1 MAWARSIFDAEER
14 AFRNSLNRFV
24 ADEISPVQA
33 RLEAQGFVERRIW
46 LKAGEAG
53 MLGSAIPE
61 AYGGAGAGRLF
72 PFLVGEAIA
81 STGFFYAGFAIQDIV
96 AFYLLRYGSE
106 WQKQRWLPDMCAGRK
121 VAAIAMTEPT
131 GGSDLKALLT
141 AARRVDGGYMLNGSK
156 TFITNGPTSDLVIVA
171 ARTDPDAGAKGVTL
185 FVVETSA
192 PGYTKGAPLKKL
204 GQLAQDTGELFFQD
218 VFVPERNRLGVEG
231 SGFTALMSDLPFERL
246 WLAVIATA
254 AGQWALDT
262 TVAYA
267 KARRMFG
274 SDLIQLQDP
283 RFRLAE
289 MKTELRIGQAFLD
302 TCLDLYRSDDLDAET
317 AAMAKYW
324 CTELQGRVLDL
335 CVQLHGGYGYMA
347 EQPIARAYA
356 DARAQRIYG
365 GSNEVMRELVARSL

>member
-1 MAWARSIFDAEER
+1 MAWARSIFDEEER
-14 AFRNSLNRFV
+14 VFRNSLDRFV
-24 ADEISPVQA
+24 AEEISPIQT
-33 RLEAQGFVERRIW
+33 RFESQGFLDRGTW

-61 AYGGAGAGRLF
+61 AYGGSGAGRLF

-106 WQKQRWLPDMCAGRK
+106 RQKQRWLPDMCAGRK
-121 VAAIAMTEPT
+121 VAAIAMTEPK
-131 GGSDLKALLT
+131 GGSDLKALST
-141 AARRVDGGYMLNGSK
+141 AARRVDGGYVLNGSK
-156 TFITNGPTSDLVIVA
+156 TFITNGPTSDLVVVA

-192 PGYTKGAPLKKL
+192 PGYTKGAPTKKL

-218 VFVPERNRLGVEG
+218 VFVPEENRLGEEG
-231 SGFTALMSDLPFERL
+231 SGFKALMSDLPFERL

-254 AGQWALDT
+254 AAQWALNT

-274 SDLIQLQDP
+274 TDLIQLQDP

-289 MKTELRIGQAFLD
+289 MKTELRIGQVFVD
-302 TCLDLYRSDDLDAET
+302 TCLKLYRSDDLAPET

-347 EQPIARAYA
+347 EHRIARAYA

-365 GSNEVMRELVARSL
+365 GSNEVMRELIARTL